1 MSPIDFVDPQ
11 HHFSEDERQR
21 LDRIEAELERGI
33 SELQSIGPAVTVF
46 GSARSS
52 LQSWEYASAYA
63 LGKALAQRGVGV
75 ITGGGPGVM
84 EAANRGAHDAK
95 GLSVGLNITL
105 PKEQHP
111 NPYLNVGLEFRYFF
125 TRKFLLIRYSLG
137 FVAFPGG
144 FGTTDELFELLTLMQ
159 TGKLDKRPIILVGSE
174 FYLPLL
180 EFLRQHMLRQN
191 YIEPIDFDL
200 IKVTDDLDEVIDTLF
215 CCTRFAQAVSDNR

>member
-11 HHFSEDERQR
+11 HHFSDDERQR
-21 LDRIEAELERGI
+21 LDRIEAELEHGI
-33 SELQSIGPAVTVF
+33 RELQSIGPAVTVF

-52 LQSWEYASAYA
+52 VQSWEYVSAYA
-63 LGKALAQRGVGV
+63 LGKALAERGVGV

-84 EAANRGAHDAK
+84 EAANRGALEAG

-111 NPYLNVGLEFRYFF
+111 NPYLSMGLEFRYFF
-125 TRKFLLIRYSLG
+125 TRKFLLILYALG

-159 TGKLDKRPIILVGSE
+159 TGKLDKRPIILVGTE
-174 FYLPLL
+174 FFEPLL
-180 EFLRQHMLRQN
+180 QFVRDQMVRQH
-191 YIEPIDFDL
+191 YIGPLDLDL
-200 IKVTDDLDEVIDTLF
+200 ITLTDDLDEVITRLF
-215 CCTRFAQAVSDNR
+215 CCPRLSKAVGHNS

>member
-1 MSPIDFVDPQ
+1 MRPIDFVDPQ
-11 HHFSEDERQR
+11 HHFSDDERQR

-52 LQSWEYASAYA
+52 MQSWEYTSAYL

-84 EAANRGAHDAK
+84 EAANRGALEAG
-95 GLSVGLNITL
+95 GLSVGLNISL
-105 PKEQHP
+105 PKEQQP
-111 NPYLNVGLEFRYFF
+111 NPYLSMGLQFRYFF

-159 TGKLDKRPIILVGSE
+159 TGKLDKRPIILVGTE
-174 FYLPLL
+174 FFSPLL
-180 EFLRQHMLRQN
+180 DFLREHMLRQN
-191 YIEPIDFDL
+191 YIEPLDL
-200 IKVTDDLDEVIDTLF
+200 DLLTLTDDLDAAIDALF